1 MASNKLTVSELDFDN
16 IKTNLKTFLQGQS
29 EFQDYDFE
37 GSGFAVLIDLL
48 AYNTHYLGFNAN
60 MLANEM
66 YLDSADIRK
75 NIVSLAK
82 MLGYTPNSPRAPI
95 ANLAVRVNNV
105 PSTTTSIT
113 MAKGTVFTT
122 QVDNTSY
129 QFVTNQSYTIQP
141 TAGVYNFSSVD
152 IYEGTLVTFKYT
164 VDSNDV
170 DQKFVIPSDNADTS
184 TLKVSI
190 QTSASDT
197 TTEVYSLATSLSE
210 LNNTSKVYFLQEG
223 ENGRF
228 EIYFG
233 DGILGKKP
241 IDGNIINLEYIVTN
255 KTESNGASSFTL
267 SGDVGGFSDVTLTTN
282 TNAANGSEAQTKESI
297 RYNAPLQYTA
307 QDRAVTSKDYETIVK
322 SVYPNAQSVSA
333 WGGEDDETPQYG
345 VVKIAIKPIS
355 GSTLT
360 TTTKE
365 SIKTQLR
372 KYNVVSV
379 RPEIVDPETTNI
391 LLTSNVKYNAA
402 TTTKTSDTLKSDIIT
417 TLTNYNTNTLNQFDG
432 VFRYSKI
439 VGLIDNTDTSIV
451 SNITTLKIRKD
462 FTPLI
467 GTSSKYDVYFRNAL
481 YNPHSGHNSSAG
493 GILSSTGFKID
504 GDADTIYFLD
514 DDGQGAV
521 RRYSL
526 SGSTRVYANNSQGT
540 ITYST
545 GQVTINSLNV
555 SVVENIRGAASSVI
569 ELTVTPSSNDI
580 VPVRDQILNIDT
592 ANSTITVE
600 ADTFVGGSSEA
611 GVGYTTSTSY
621 TGSSGSS
628 Y

>member
-16 IKTNLKTFLQGQS
+16 IKTNLKSFMQGQS

-37 GSGFAVLIDLL
+37 GSGFAVLLDVL

-82 MLGYTPNSPRAPI
+82 MIGYTPTSCRASN
-95 ANLAVRVNNV
+95 AELTVKVNNV
-105 PSTTTSIT
+105 PNTTTSLT
-113 MAKGTVFTT
+113 MDKGTVFTT
-122 QVDNTSY
+122 SVDGQSY
-129 QFVTNQSYTIQP
+129 QFVTNQSYTVQP
-141 TAGVYNFSSVD
+141 NSGVYQFAGVK

-164 VDSNDV
+164 KDSSDP
-170 DQKFVIPSDNADTS
+170 DQKFIIPSPNADTI
-184 TLKVSI
+184 TLKVTI
-190 QTSASDT
+190 QNSSSDST
-197 TTEVYSLATSLSE
+197 QNVYTLATGFTNL
-210 LNNTSKVYFLQEG
+210 TDASKVYFLQENEEG
-223 ENGRF
+223 KF
-228 EIYFG
+228 EVYFG
-233 DGILGKKP
+233 DGILGKSLS
-241 IDGNIINLEYIVTN
+241 DGNIVILEYIVTN
-255 KTESNGASSFTL
+255 KTEANGASSFAL
-267 SGDVGGFSDVTLTTN
+267 SGDIDGFSNVIIATTS
-282 TNAANGSEAQTKESI
+282 NAANGSEAQTKESI

-355 GSTLT
+355 GSVLT
-360 TTTKE
+360 TSTKE
-365 SIKTQLR
+365 TIKLQLR

-379 RPEIVDPETTNI
+379 RPEIVDPETTSI
-391 LLTSNVKYNAA
+391 LLTSNVKYNEQ
-402 TTTKTSDTLKSDIIT
+402 TTAKTSDTLKANIIS
-417 TLTNYNTNTLNQFDG
+417 TLSNYNTNTLNQFDG

-439 VGLIDNTDTSIV
+439 IGLIDNTDTSIV
-451 SNITTLKIRKD
+451 SNITTLKIRKE
-462 FTPLI
+462 FTPTI
-467 GTSSKYDVYFRNAL
+467 GVSTRYDVYYRNSL
-481 YNPHSGHNSSAG
+481 YNPHSGHNANAG
-493 GILSSTGFKID
+493 GILTSTGFKID
-504 GDADTIYFLD
+504 GDTSTIFFLD
-514 DDGQGAV
+514 DDGQGNV

-526 SGSTRVYANNSQGT
+526 SGSTRVYANSTQGT
-540 ITYST
+540 INYAT

-569 ELTVTPSSNDI
+569 ELTVTPSSNDV

-592 ANSTITVE
+592 ANSTIAVE
-600 ADTFVGGSSEA
+600 ADTFVGGSADA
-611 GVGYTTSTSY
+611 GVGYTTT
-621 TGSSGSS
+621 SS

>member
-1 MASNKLTVSELDFDN
+1 MASNKLTVSDFDFDAV
-16 IKTNLKTFLQGQS
+16 KTNLKTFLQGQS

-37 GSGFAVLIDLL
+37 GSGFAVLLDLL

-82 MLGYTPNSPRAPI
+82 MLGYTPTSARAS
-95 ANLAVRVNNV
+95 NAVLSVKVNNV
-105 PSTTTSIT
+105 PTTTTSLT

-122 QVDNTSY
+122 SVDGTSY
-129 QFVTNQSYTIQP
+129 QFVTNQSYSIQP
-141 TAGVYNFSSVD
+141 NAGVFQFDNVNVF
-152 IYEGTLVTFKYT
+152 EGTLVTFKYT
-164 VDSNDV
+164 VDTNDV
-170 DQKFVIPSDNADTS
+170 DQKFIIPSNNADTS

-197 TTEVYSLATSLSE
+197 TTEVYSLANSYSGLTDVTKS
-210 LNNTSKVYFLQEG
+210 YFLQESDN
-223 ENGRF
+223 ERY
-228 EIYFG
+228 EVYFG
-233 DGILGKKP
+233 DGVLGKKP
-241 IDGNIINLEYIVTN
+241 VDGNIVILEYVVTN
-255 KTESNGASSFTL
+255 KTEANGASSFAL
-267 SGDVGGFSDVTLTTN
+267 SGDIDGFSDVTITTTTN
-282 TNAANGSEAQTKESI
+282 AGNGSEPQTKESI

-322 SVYPNAQSVSA
+322 SVYANAQSVSA

-360 TTTKE
+360 NSTKE
-365 SIKTQLR
+365 SIKAQL
-372 KYNVVSV
+372 KKFNVVSV
-379 RPEIVDPETTNI
+379 RPEFVDPETTTI
-391 LLTSNVKYNAA
+391 LLTSNVKFNAEA
-402 TTTKTSDTLKSDIIT
+402 TTKTSDTIKSNVIT

-439 VGLIDNTDTSIV
+439 IGLIDNTDTSIV
-451 SNITTLKIRKD
+451 SNITTIKIRKD
-462 FTPLI
+462 FTPTLNV
-467 GTSSKYDVYFRNAL
+467 SSKYNVYFRNAL
-481 YNPHSGHNSSAG
+481 YNPHSGHNSASG

-504 GDADTIYFLD
+504 GDANTIFFLD
-514 DDGQGAV
+514 DDGQGNV

-526 SGSTRVYANNSQGT
+526 SGATRVYANNTQGT
-540 ITYST
+540 IDYST
-545 GQVTINSLNV
+545 GAVTINSLNV
-555 SVVENIRGAASSVI
+555 SVVENIRGAASTVI
-569 ELTVTPSSNDI
+569 ELTVTPSSNDV

-600 ADTFVGGSSEA
+600 ADTFVGGSADA
-611 GVGYTTSTSY
+611 GVGYTTT
-621 TGSSGSS
+621 SS

>member
-16 IKTNLKTFLQGQS
+16 IKTNLKSFLQGQS

-37 GSGFAVLIDLL
+37 GSGFAVLLDVL

-82 MLGYTPNSPRAPI
+82 MIGYTPTSCRASN
-95 ANLAVRVNNV
+95 AELTVKVNNV
-105 PSTTTSIT
+105 PNTTTSLT
-113 MAKGTVFTT
+113 MDKGTVFTT
-122 QVDNTSY
+122 SVDGQSY
-129 QFVTNQSYTIQP
+129 QFVTNQSYTVQP
-141 TAGVYNFSSVD
+141 NSGVYQFAGVK

-164 VDSNDV
+164 KDSSDP
-170 DQKFVIPSDNADTS
+170 DQKFIIPSPNADTI
-184 TLKVSI
+184 TLKVTI
-190 QTSASDT
+190 QNSSSDST
-197 TTEVYSLATSLSE
+197 QNVYTLATGFTNL
-210 LNNTSKVYFLQEG
+210 TDASKVYFLQENEEG
-223 ENGRF
+223 KF
-228 EIYFG
+228 EVYFG
-233 DGILGKKP
+233 DGILGKSLS
-241 IDGNIINLEYIVTN
+241 DGNIVILEYIVTN
-255 KTESNGASSFTL
+255 KTEANGASSFAL
-267 SGDVGGFSDVTLTTN
+267 SGDIDGFSNVTIATTS
-282 TNAANGSEAQTKESI
+282 NAANGSEAQTKESI

-355 GSTLT
+355 GSVLT
-360 TTTKE
+360 TSTKE
-365 SIKTQLR
+365 TIKLQLR

-379 RPEIVDPETTNI
+379 RPEIVDPETTSI
-391 LLTSNVKYNAA
+391 LLTSNVKYNEQ
-402 TTTKTSDTLKSDIIT
+402 TTAKTSDTLKANIIS
-417 TLTNYNTNTLNQFDG
+417 TLSNYNTNTLNQFDG

-439 VGLIDNTDTSIV
+439 IGLIDNTDTSIV
-451 SNITTLKIRKD
+451 SNITTLKIRKE
-462 FTPLI
+462 FTPTI
-467 GTSSKYDVYFRNAL
+467 GVSTRYDVYYRNSL
-481 YNPHSGHNSSAG
+481 YNPHSGHKANAG
-493 GILSSTGFKID
+493 GILTSTGFKID
-504 GDADTIYFLD
+504 GDTSTIFFLD
-514 DDGQGAV
+514 DDGQGNV

-526 SGSTRVYANNSQGT
+526 SGSTRVYANSTQGT
-540 ITYST
+540 INYAT

-569 ELTVTPSSNDI
+569 ELTVTPSSNDV

-592 ANSTITVE
+592 ANSTIAVE
-600 ADTFVGGSSEA
+600 ADTFVGGSADA
-611 GVGYTTSTSY
+611 GVGYTTT
-621 TGSSGSS
+621 SS